1 MLTHNIK
8 SLQIN
13 KLQRLRIALV
23 SHNEVRSGPKKK
35 MGRPV
40 GSKNKFRVDGLK
52 GYQITDNDT
61 RAERERKA
69 MQEEM
74 AKNDEKNF
82 YVSGTNKRKRKK
94 NSKYM

>member
-1 MLTHNIK
+1 
-8 SLQIN
+8 
-13 KLQRLRIALV
+13 
-23 SHNEVRSGPKKK
+23 